1 MLSKKSHLN
10 DESITE
16 QHWNPHE
23 INFPQFQPVCP
34 LSHQGVAAC
43 SRPLLQPSYQRSHQP
58 VSSRHA
64 ITLSNETGEAASKE
78 ASCEHT
84 VPKSITSLFPP
95 FFLSMS
101 MVWSPSLFSPFPLY
115 PDWPVQ
121 YSGSWLDEC
130 GGKKR
135 DWRESDCHTVIG
147 TKTWCMLCLRLAF
160 SLSRSFAYSVLL
172 YPCPLT
178 Q

>member
-1 MLSKKSHLN
+1 MYRQSRVVEIRADLFYVVKQIILKRWIYHRTTPN
-10 DESITE
+10 KT
-16 QHWNPHE
+16 E
-23 INFPQFQPVCP
+23 INFPHFQPVCP

-43 SRPLLQPSYQRSHQP
+43 SQPPLQPSYQRSHQP

-95 FFLSMS
+95 FFLSLFML
-101 MVWSPSLFSPFPLY
+101 WSPSLFSPFPLY

-121 YSGSWLDEC
+121 YSGSWVDEC
-130 GGKKR
+130 GGKER

-147 TKTWCMLCLRLAF
+147 TKTWRMLCLPLASF
-160 SLSRSFAYSVLL
+160 SHS
-172 YPCPLT
+172 
-178 Q
+178 

>member
-1 MLSKKSHLN
+1 MLNKSHWN

-16 QHWNPHE
+16 LHLIKQ
-23 INFPQFQPVCP
+23 IQFPQFQALCP

-43 SRPLLQPSYQRSHQP
+43 SQPPLQPSYQRSHQP

-95 FFLSMS
+95 FFHSLFTL
-101 MVWSPSLFSPFPLY
+101 WPPSFFSPFPLY

-121 YSGSWLDEC
+121 YSGSRVDEC
-130 GGKKR
+130 GGKER
-135 DWRESDCHTVIG
+135 DWRKSDCHTVIG
-147 TKTWCMLCLRLAF
+147 TKTWRMLCLPLASF
-160 SLSRSFAYSVLL
+160 SQS
-172 YPCPLT
+172 
-178 Q
+178 